1 LKAAY
6 LDTAMLVASLVHEPG
21 TAVAHRFLQQA
32 ADLPWLISTW
42 VETELTSALAM
53 QCRRGAISDAERDE
67 AWLRF
72 QELRAA
78 RLQLLALESVDVQV
92 AARLCLADAPPLRAG
107 DALHIAVCLRQQCRL
122 ASFDQGLCAAAAHHR
137 VAVELLRIPV

>member
-1 LKAAY
+1 MRATY
-6 LDTAMLVASLVHEPG
+6 LDTTLLVASLVHEPG
-21 TAVAHRFLQQA
+21 TTVAHRFLQQA

-42 VETELTSALAM
+42 VETELASALAM
-53 QCRRGAISDAERDE
+53 QCRRGSISAHERDE

-78 RLQLLALESVDVQV
+78 RLQLLVLETVDFQV
-92 AARLCLADAPPLRAG
+92 AARLCLAEAPPLQSG
-107 DALHIAVCLRQQCRL
+107 DALHIALCLRQQCRL

-137 VAVELLRIPV
+137 VAVELLRIPI